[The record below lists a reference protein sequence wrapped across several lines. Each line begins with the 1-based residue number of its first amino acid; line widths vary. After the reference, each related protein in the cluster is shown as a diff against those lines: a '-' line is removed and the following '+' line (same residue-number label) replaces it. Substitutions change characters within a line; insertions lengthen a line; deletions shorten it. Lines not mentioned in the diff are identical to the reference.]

1 MEKQDTALKEI
12 YKTLNLCDFCTSKIG
27 ISFVSDNK
35 SFLGRLWKL
44 LWFLSSALVLSLMVF
59 GELFYVFQQLVT
71 SSSVVDFVASLHIA
85 GYDSMSFGKLL
96 TIWYKRDVFK
106 NLLIELA
113 DIWPISEKDF
123 EANSI
128 KLKKLSQLR
137 YAFWNLLG
145 LWLYNL
151 TPIAIYMFRKIQ
163 GSPADLGLI
172 WHVSYPFDKTQPV
185 YHEVAFI
192 FETYGGKI
200 RRLSYQNSRDKN
212 AYNDIVAVVKIH
224 QRLINY
230 GKDLEEAF
238 ALVNLINV
246 LLSSVNI
253 CCVLL
258 DPWMAM
264 SNKFFLGAALTQV
277 GILCWYADDICTSVR
292 VLSNHI

>member
-1 MEKQDTALKEI
+1 
-12 YKTLNLCDFCTSKIG
+12 
-27 ISFVSDNK
+27 
-35 SFLGRLWKL
+35 
-44 LWFLSSALVLSLMVF
+44 MVF

-137 YAFWNLLG
+137 ITQFWYAFWNLLG

-192 FETYGGKI
+192 FETYGGVVSVWSMLGSDILFMTMSSHISMLLRLLQLKI
-200 RRLSYQNSRDKN
+200 SRLSYQNSRDKN
-212 AYNDIVAVVKIH
+212 AYDDIVAVVKIH

-253 CCVLL
+253 CCVVFNISAGVADAVYDSAWYNSDARCKRILIILIKRYLL
-258 DPWMAM
+258 APILI
-264 SNKFFLGAALTQV
+264 SLYCTPHTG
-277 GILCWYADDICTSVR
+277 GIRIFASR
-292 VLSNHI
+292 